1 MINRYSRILWII
13 IGMFIFPNMIFAID
27 YTEQDK
33 LVREKVWG
41 WDLPQFKNYTV
52 PEKYKNESA
61 VIIARHKLVEVKRQK
76 ISQVLCRAAA
86 LVQVYTTQI
95 QNDL

>member
-1 MINRYSRILWII
+1 
-13 IGMFIFPNMIFAID
+13 MFIFPNMTFAID

-76 ISQVLCRAAA
+76 NFASIMQSGGFSPSLKSLFRKRLLQRDTIASINSE
-86 LVQVYTTQI
+86 Q
-95 QNDL
+95 